1 MFSQFIVIEVP
12 YTEAY
17 LGPCQTSIMEVFA
30 KLVYGE
36 IPLTIFAK
44 TFILDVFQDSI
55 YASVAKTQKRLL
67 TTADLISLGM
77 SQNIY
82 LSNISIVFTTI
93 LGTLSFG
100 HLEITHHLISIFNT
114 FKVRLLGLL
123 VNNLL
128 LQILIALSTNI
139 FYESYS

>member
-1 MFSQFIVIEVP
+1 MSNIYNGGFCKISLWRNPVNYFRKNFRLRCFSGFYIRFCCKNP
-12 YTEAY
+12 
-17 LGPCQTSIMEVFA
+17 
-30 KLVYGE
+30 
-36 IPLTIFAK
+36 
-44 TFILDVFQDSI
+44 
-55 YASVAKTQKRLL
+55 KTQQLL
-67 TTADLISLGM
+67 LMTADLISLGM

-139 FYESYS
+139 FYEIYSC